1 MPRVL
6 SLAALLGIVYLTKPS
21 RNSFV
26 RALRVWLRK
35 RNGVLGE
42 TLARG
47 ALAVDSLSGPSN
59 LVQDFTFF
67 TVVQLKPTAEES
79 ALATLF
85 ENDDF
90 FGAVGVAGHWIG
102 VRVPSETNGRPSA
115 PKVFYLGS
123 ALDIASSV
131 AFLYLFVFVRTF
143 SLLGE
148 KRLSH
153 LFTNEY
159 IYK

>member
-47 ALAVDSLSGPSN
+47 ALAVDALSGPSN
-59 LVQDFTFF
+59 LVQDFTLF

-123 ALDIASSV
+123 ALD
-131 AFLYLFVFVRTF
+131 
-143 SLLGE
+143 
-148 KRLSH
+148 
-153 LFTNEY
+153 
-159 IYK
+159 